1 MIELKLSQ
9 EELKYILE
17 SLLFS
22 SSIDI
27 CADWYKEDI
36 SKMVEICKKLRLQY
50 TNIPT
55 ENLYISQIENSVFSE
70 ENTEDILNYFPELKK

>member
-1 MIELKLSQ
+1 
-9 EELKYILE
+9 
-17 SLLFS
+17 
-22 SSIDI
+22 
-27 CADWYKEDI
+27 
-36 SKMVEICKKLRLQY
+36 MVEICKKLRLQY

>member
-22 SSIDI
+22 SSVDI

-36 SKMVEICKKLRLQY
+36 SKMLEICKKLRLQY

-55 ENLYISQIENSVFSE
+55 ENVYVSHIENDILSE
-70 ENTEDILNYFPELKK
+70 ENTENILNFFPELKK